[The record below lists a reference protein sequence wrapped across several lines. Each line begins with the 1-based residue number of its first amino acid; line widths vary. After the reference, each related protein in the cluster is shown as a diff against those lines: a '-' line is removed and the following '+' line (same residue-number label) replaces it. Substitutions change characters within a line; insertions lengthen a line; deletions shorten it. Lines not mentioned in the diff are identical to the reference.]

1 LTRYRGS
8 SQSRFSSCSATCIGR
23 HVATLGPGDYFGEI
37 ALLRDVPRVA
47 TCTAETDVNLFT
59 LEREQ
64 FVSAVS
70 GHTMSAAEADAV
82 MIQRLSELETPT

>member
-1 LTRYRGS
+1 
-8 SQSRFSSCSATCIGR
+8 
-23 HVATLGPGDYFGEI
+23 VATLGPGDYFGEI

-47 TCTAETDVNLFT
+47 TCTAQTDVELYT

-70 GHTMSAAEADAV
+70 GHSMSAAEADAV
-82 MIQRLSELETPT
+82 MTQRLSALDRGPGEVKG

>member
-1 LTRYRGS
+1 MRAAS
-8 SQSRFSSCSATCIGR
+8 S
-23 HVATLGPGDYFGEI
+23 PGDYFSEI

-47 TCTAETDVNLFT
+47 TCTAQTEVELYT

-70 GHTMSAAEADAV
+70 GHSMSAAEADAV
-82 MIQRLSELETPT
+82 MTQRLSELDREPGEVKR